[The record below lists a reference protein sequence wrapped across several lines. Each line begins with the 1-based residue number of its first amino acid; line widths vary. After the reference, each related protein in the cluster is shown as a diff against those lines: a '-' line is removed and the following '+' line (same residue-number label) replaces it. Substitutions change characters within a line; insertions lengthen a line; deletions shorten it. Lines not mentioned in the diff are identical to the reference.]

1 MTRCDNIEGK
11 LRDALVLLRGDLSRL
26 SKEVN
31 GVRDML
37 ALKALSRDADDLSI
51 LLNEYFQWVDARLK
65 DMQPDP
71 ETARIAREQVR
82 NGEGMSSDEYLAD
95 IQKAD
100 GTARSH

>member
-65 DMQPDP
+65 DMQPTP
-71 ETARIAREQVR
+71 RPPASPASKSATARGCRPT
-82 NGEGMSSDEYLAD
+82 S
-95 IQKAD
+95 
-100 GTARSH
+100 T